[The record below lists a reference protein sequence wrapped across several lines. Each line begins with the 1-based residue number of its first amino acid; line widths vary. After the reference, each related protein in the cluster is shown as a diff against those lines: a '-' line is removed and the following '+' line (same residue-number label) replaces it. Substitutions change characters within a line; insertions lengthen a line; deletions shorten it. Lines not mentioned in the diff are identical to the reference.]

1 MKNWIY
7 DERTERVVF
16 NPTVNSD
23 DGIVVPE
30 FSMLGRWERQSVD
43 LKVSNS
49 YEELF
54 EEFIE
59 YFEEEMEEIGG
70 DSLKKEVEVMERL
83 VEN

>member
-1 MKNWIY
+1 MTST
-7 DERTERVVF
+7 RTDSLTRHSL
-16 NPTVNSD
+16 NSCW
-23 DGIVVPE
+23 VTEKLPYVPK
-30 FSMLGRWERQSVD
+30 SL
-43 LKVSNS
+43 LSNS